1 MKNSLLKKNL
11 QLFSFSLLLLFA
23 VGLFSLFF
31 VHAYYLDKV
40 TSKHQKNQALLL
52 DERLDKKSK
61 IIHAVAISLANSS
74 IIRDALMYE
83 ERQPLI
89 NELANLRDQYAY
101 WTGFVN
107 YGFHVITHDGRSL
120 FRSYAIDS
128 YGQNVTDHTMIRQ
141 AMREKKA
148 VTQVDK
154 GGYGNLFRVI
164 TIQPVIGLDN
174 PSEIIGYM
182 TISQGL
188 RQIVNEFKADGVEY
202 YVFEQDAVQ
211 PKEGQ
216 PKRFVIDN
224 GDYFSQREFSDWV
237 FESNEIKDGVL
248 MQRDGWYYQTKS
260 ILDEQ
265 GQLRAFHLIAV
276 PQTILH
282 NQAWILMMQ
291 IAWIFLALFS
301 VVVLMGLVQ
310 IGLLRASVLKPMR
323 NMTATI
329 NNIIKTEQYDQAV
342 EVYREDEIGQMSS
355 HFNRLLQKTYN
366 LIFNLKYLELAINK
380 TLILSRAD
388 QYGTIIEVNE
398 NFCEISGYSAQELL
412 GQPHSIVRHPDMPQ
426 AVFEDLW
433 QTIQRKE
440 IWRGEIKNLRKDGT
454 SYYVMSYII
463 PILNQQNELIE
474 YLSIRQDITL
484 IVELRESLQNA
495 LNEAQH
501 DKQVAQQA
509 NKAKTEFLSSM
520 SHELRTPLNAI
531 IGFSQLLEISSLNET
546 QKSKVETIKSSG
558 LHLLQLING
567 ILEFAKFDSGKISIN
582 LQPIKIKSVI
592 KEAMALVESNLMER
606 AIQFDIEALT
616 SEEEVVADQ
625 LRVKQVVLN
634 LISNAIKYNKPNG
647 FIKLTCQLAQREGKT
662 YWELSVKDSGV
673 GIAAEHLEQL
683 FEPFNRLGHESSSIE
698 GSGIGLTITKELV
711 EQMQGYID
719 VSSELGVGTEFIVGL
734 PLNKTLVSTEQTE
747 TAAEFVVSQSV
758 VETRVVATN
767 QGVRVLYI
775 EDNSTN
781 MQLMSDVF
789 EGIEG
794 AELKISPSVE
804 NGIDQAKRWLPHVV
818 FIDINL
824 PGINGDE
831 ALAHFKSLSDLQA
844 LNTKFYAMS
853 ANAEDS
859 QIEQSKRLGFDGYIT
874 KPFEIKTIQQ
884 LISNMQVAFTASQK

>member
-1 MKNSLLKKNL
+1 MKNALLKKNL
-11 QLFSFSLLLLFA
+11 QLFSFSLMLLFA
-23 VGLFSLFF
+23 VGLISLFF

-40 TSKHQKNQALLL
+40 THKHQQNQALLL

-61 IIHAVAISLANSS
+61 ILHAVAISLANSS
-74 IIRDALMYE
+74 VIRDALMYE

-89 NELANLRDQYAY
+89 TELANLREQYAY

-107 YGFHVITHDGRSL
+107 YAFHAITHDGRSL
-120 FRSYAIDS
+120 FRSYAIES
-128 YGQNVTDHTMIRQ
+128 YGQNVTDHAMIRQ

-148 VTQVDK
+148 VTRVDK
-154 GGYGNLFRVI
+154 GGYGNVFRVI
-164 TIQPVIGLDN
+164 TIQPVMELGSL
-174 PSEIIGYM
+174 SEIIGYM

-188 RQIVNEFKADGVEY
+188 KQIVSEFKADGVEY
-202 YVFEQDAVQ
+202 YVFEQDATQ
-211 PKEGQ
+211 PLDAE
-216 PKRFVIDN
+216 PRRFVIDN
-224 GDYFSQREFSDWV
+224 GDYFAKRQFSDWV
-237 FESNEIKDGVL
+237 FQSSEIKDGVL

-276 PQTILH
+276 PEGMLRD
-282 NQAWILMMQ
+282 QAWSLMMQ

-310 IGLLRASVLKPMR
+310 IGLLRVSVLKPMR

-329 NNIIKTEQYDQAV
+329 NNIIKTERYDQAV
-342 EVYREDEIGQMSS
+342 EVLREDEIGQMSRY
-355 HFNRLLQKTYN
+355 FNQLLQKTYN

-380 TLILSRAD
+380 TLIMSRAD
-388 QYGTIIEVNE
+388 KFGNIIDVND
-398 NFCEISGYSAQELL
+398 NFCQISGYSAEELI
-412 GQPHSIVRHPDMPQ
+412 GGPHSIVRHPDMPKS
-426 AVFEDLW
+426 VFKDLW
-433 QTIQRKE
+433 QTIQSKE
-440 IWRGEIKNLRKDGT
+440 IWRGEIKNLRKDG
-454 SYYVMSYII
+454 SNYYVMSYII
-463 PILNQQNELIE
+463 PILDQNNELIE

-484 IVELRESLQNA
+484 IVELRESLQKA

-509 NKAKTEFLSSM
+509 NKAKSEFLSSM

-531 IGFSQLLEISSLNET
+531 IGFSQLLEISPLTET
-546 QKSKVETIKSSG
+546 QKTKVETIKSSG

-567 ILEFAKFDSGKISIN
+567 ILEFAKFESGKITIN
-582 LQPIKIKSVI
+582 LQPIKIKNVI

-606 AIQFDIEALT
+606 GIQLDIEALT
-616 SEEEVVADQ
+616 SEEEVIADR

-647 FIKLTCQLAQREGKT
+647 FIKLTCRLSHRGGKT

-711 EQMQGYID
+711 EQMQGYIE

-734 PLNKTLVSTEQTE
+734 PLNKALMPTEQAE
-747 TAAEFVVSQSV
+747 TMTEFVALPV
-758 VETRVVATN
+758 VETPIVAVN
-767 QGVRVLYI
+767 QRLRVLYI
-775 EDNSTN
+775 EDNSAN
-781 MQLMSDVF
+781 MQLMSDIF
-789 EGIEG
+789 DEMEGV
-794 AELKISPSVE
+794 ELKIAPSAE
-804 NGIDQAKRWLPHVV
+804 NGFDQAKRWLPHVV
-818 FIDINL
+818 FMDINL
-824 PGINGDE
+824 PGMNGDE
-831 ALAHFKSLSDLQA
+831 ALAYFKSLNDLQA
-844 LNTKFYAMS
+844 LKTQFYAMS

-859 QIEQSKRLGFDGYIT
+859 QIEHSKRLGFDGYIT
-874 KPFEIKTIQQ
+874 KPFDIKTIQE
-884 LISNMQVAFTASQK
+884 LISALQGQFAANPK

>member
-1 MKNSLLKKNL
+1 MKNALLKKNL

-23 VGLFSLFF
+23 VGLISLFF

-40 TSKHQKNQALLL
+40 THKHQQNQALLL
-52 DERLDKKSK
+52 DERLDKKFK
-61 IIHAVAISLANSS
+61 ILHAVAISLANSS
-74 IIRDALMYE
+74 VIREALTYE

-89 NELANLRDQYAY
+89 TELANLRDQYAY

-107 YGFHVITHDGRSL
+107 YAFHAITHDGRSL
-120 FRSYAIDS
+120 FRSYAIES
-128 YGQNVTDHTMIRQ
+128 YGQNVTDHAMIRQ

-148 VTQVDK
+148 VTRVDK
-154 GGYGNLFRVI
+154 GGYGNVFRVI
-164 TIQPVIGLDN
+164 TIQPVMELGSL
-174 PSEIIGYM
+174 SEVIGYM

-188 RQIVNEFKADGVEY
+188 KQIVNEFKADGVEY
-202 YVFEQDAVQ
+202 YVFEQDATQ
-211 PKEGQ
+211 PLDAQ
-216 PKRFVIDN
+216 PRRFVIDN
-224 GDYFSQREFSDWV
+224 GDYFAQRQFSDWV
-237 FESNEIKDGVL
+237 FQSTEINDGVL

-276 PQTILH
+276 PEGMLRD
-282 NQAWILMMQ
+282 QAWSLMMQ

-310 IGLLRASVLKPMR
+310 IGLLRVSVLKPMR

-342 EVYREDEIGQMSS
+342 EVLREDEIGQMSRY
-355 HFNRLLQKTYN
+355 FNQLLQKTYN

-380 TLILSRAD
+380 TLIMSRAD
-388 QYGTIIEVNE
+388 KFGNIIDVND
-398 NFCEISGYSAQELL
+398 NFCQISGYSAQELI
-412 GQPHSIVRHPDMPQ
+412 GQPHSIVRHPDMPKS
-426 AVFEDLW
+426 VFKDLW
-433 QTIQRKE
+433 QTIQSKE
-440 IWRGEIKNLRKDGT
+440 IWRGEIKNLRKDG
-454 SYYVMSYII
+454 SNYYVMSYII
-463 PILNQQNELIE
+463 PILDQNNELIE

-484 IVELRESLQNA
+484 IVELRESLQKA

-509 NKAKTEFLSSM
+509 NKAKSEFLSSM

-531 IGFSQLLEISSLNET
+531 IGFSQLLEISPLTET

-567 ILEFAKFDSGKISIN
+567 ILEFAKFESGKITIN
-582 LQPIKIKSVI
+582 LQPIKIKGVI

-606 AIQFDIEALT
+606 GIQLDIEALT
-616 SEEEVVADQ
+616 SEEEVIADR
-625 LRVKQVVLN
+625 LRVKQIVLN

-647 FIKLTCQLAQREGKT
+647 FIKLTCRLAQRDGKT
-662 YWELSVKDSGV
+662 YWELSVQDSGV

-711 EQMQGYID
+711 EQMQGYIE
-719 VSSELGVGTEFIVGL
+719 VSSELGVGTEFRVGL
-734 PLNKTLVSTEQTE
+734 PLNKTFMPTEQVE
-747 TAAEFVVSQSV
+747 TMTEFVALPV
-758 VETRVVATN
+758 VETPIVAAN
-767 QGVRVLYI
+767 QRLRVLYI
-775 EDNSTN
+775 EDNSAN
-781 MQLMSDVF
+781 MQLMSDIF
-789 EGIEG
+789 EGMDG
-794 AELKISPSVE
+794 VELKIAPSAE

-818 FIDINL
+818 FMDINL
-824 PGINGDE
+824 PGMNGDE
-831 ALAHFKSLSDLQA
+831 ALAHLKSQHDLQT
-844 LNTKFYAMS
+844 LNTQFYAMS

-874 KPFEIKTIQQ
+874 KPFEIKTIYE
-884 LISNMQVAFTASQK
+884 LISGLQLRNLP